1 MNASIFNKLIFA
13 ALILLLALTPLPYG
27 TVEVWSITLWE
38 LLLFALTLLWGVEVL
53 STGRLSISGNPLA
66 WPLLGL
72 LLLAVAQLGF
82 HLSYSTY
89 ATQQA
94 AIKILAS
101 LLFFLLFATFVNTD
115 ERRRLAA
122 QVIIAVCALI
132 ALVAI
137 GQSYAGKLLWQR
149 ASFGPFVNRNHFA
162 GFLEMGIGLAGGLLI
177 GRGARRE
184 WLAVYGSALLLM
196 CAGLVLSASRGGVLA
211 LVAELVFLIVIAA
224 PGSSNKNKQGALL
237 RTVGAL
243 LLATATVIGSI
254 FLVGSEGL
262 VANFAQLEKEAG
274 NEATNPTDSFDRYS
288 RRDIWHASWQLIKVH
303 PVAGVG
309 LGAFQ
314 FAYTRYDPSSGSQRV
329 EQSHNDYLQ
338 ILADAGLLG
347 GLLALVFLILLFMH
361 GFGALNMRDQRHRA
375 IALGALTGCFAIA
388 VHSFVDFNLQVT
400 ANAQLFL
407 ALCVLA
413 TGSGEKIGSQR

>member
-1 MNASIFNKLIFA
+1 MQTTFTNKLIFVA
-13 ALILLLALTPLPYG
+13 LLLLLTLTPLPYG
-27 TVEVWSITLWE
+27 TVEPWSITLWE
-38 LLLFALTLLWGVEVL
+38 LLIFALALLWGVETL
-53 STGRLSISGNPLA
+53 RTGRLTISDNPLT

-72 LLLAVAQLGF
+72 LLLAVAQLGLR
-82 HLSYSTY
+82 LSYSSY

-94 AIKILAS
+94 AVKILAS

-115 ERRRLAA
+115 ERRSLAVK
-122 QVIIAVCALI
+122 VIIAVCALI
-132 ALVAI
+132 ALIGI

-149 ASFGPFVNRNHFA
+149 ATFGPFVNRNHFA
-162 GFLEMGIGLAGGLLI
+162 GFLEMGSGLAGGLLI

-196 CAGLVLSASRGGVLA
+196 CAGLVVSASRGGVLA
-211 LVAELVFLIVIAA
+211 LMAELVFLIVIAA
-224 PGSSNKNKQGALL
+224 PGSSNKGKQGALL

-243 LLATATVIGSI
+243 LLAAATIIGSI

-262 VANFAQLEKEAG
+262 VANFTQLEKEAG
-274 NEATNPTDSFDRYS
+274 SAAANPNDSFERYS
-288 RRDIWHASWQLIKVH
+288 RRDIWGASWRLIKDH
-303 PVAGVG
+303 PVMGVG

-329 EQSHNDYLQ
+329 EQAHNDYLQ

-347 GLLALVFLILLFMH
+347 GLLALAFVVLLFVR
-361 GFGALNMRDQRHRA
+361 GFTALNTRDQQRRA
-375 IALGALTGCFAIA
+375 IVLGALTGCFAIA
-388 VHSFVDFNLQVT
+388 VHSFVEFNLQVT

-407 ALCVLA
+407 ALAALA
-413 TGSGEKIGSQR
+413 TSDKVERAKG